1 MELLAYK
8 ATGTDGH
15 CVARII
21 TLWILLKRHPEH
33 TAHVV
38 DCFAVLFEGF
48 HGIRRHVGTNEHDHD
63 HRIGIFFSTKSP
75 YSGTQ
80 ISSV

>member
-38 DCFAVLFEGF
+38 DCFAVLLKDSTVSGVMLEQ
-48 HGIRRHVGTNEHDHD
+48 TNMIMIIE
-63 HRIGIFFSTKSP
+63 
-75 YSGTQ
+75 
-80 ISSV
+80 